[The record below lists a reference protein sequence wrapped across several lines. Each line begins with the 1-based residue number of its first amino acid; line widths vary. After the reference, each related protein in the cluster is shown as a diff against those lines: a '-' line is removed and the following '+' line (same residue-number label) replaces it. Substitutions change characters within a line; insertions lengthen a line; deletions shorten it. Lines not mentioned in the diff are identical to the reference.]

1 MKDKKHTQNQ
11 SDLRNCEERSDE
23 AISKSKLDCH
33 ALAGFAMTRN
43 TCVLLA
49 NFGGPDSVDSVK
61 PFLYNLFC
69 DPKII
74 KLPFPLRNFVAW
86 IISSSRYKS
95 SGEMYKK
102 IGGISPLIPITYL
115 QAEKLQKLF
124 SVNNILLDVF
134 VGFRYCKP
142 FIQDVLTELK
152 NKGYQKIV
160 ILPLYPQYSY
170 TTTGSTELVINEWMK
185 KNGLR
190 HCEEAEL
197 DFGELSR
204 TVEADEAI
212 TSPQIF
218 FVKSWYKDE
227 DYITAYANLINNA
240 CKHLDLRR
248 TEIIF
253 SAHSIPVSNIENGD
267 PYENHIKETVDLIV
281 KKLDW
286 KKPWHIAYQSKIG
299 PVKWLEPSCEFVIEE
314 IAKKNPNINIL
325 VVPISFT
332 CEHVETIYEIGI
344 LYKEIADKYG
354 IKTFRRVPALNTD
367 KFLIQALYN
376 QTVNCLE
383 DNKIDFK
390 ELFLVR

>member
-1 MKDKKHTQNQ
+1 MNDKKHTQNQ
-11 SDLRNCEERSDE
+11 FKT
-23 AISKSKLDCH
+23 AVI
-33 ALAGFAMTRN
+33 
-43 TCVLLA
+43 LA

-61 PFLYNLFC
+61 TFLYNLFC

-86 IISSSRYKS
+86 MISNSRHKS

-170 TTTGSTELVINEWMK
+170 TTTGSTELVIDEWKK
-185 KNGLR
+185 KNKY
-190 HCEEAEL
+190 EN
-197 DFGELSR
+197 
-204 TVEADEAI
+204 
-212 TSPQIF
+212 IF
-218 FVKSWYKDE
+218 LVKSWYQDE

-344 LYKEIADKYG
+344 LYKEIADKHG

-390 ELFLVR
+390 DLLLTR